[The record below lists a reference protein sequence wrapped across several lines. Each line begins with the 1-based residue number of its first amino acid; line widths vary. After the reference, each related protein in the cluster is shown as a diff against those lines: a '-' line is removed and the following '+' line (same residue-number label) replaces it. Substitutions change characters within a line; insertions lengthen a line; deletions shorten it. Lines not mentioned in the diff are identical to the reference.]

1 MTIYD
6 LVYEDDQ
13 SELYNVLLNPANTV
27 DAMHFTDSEGKWYL
41 KKKILYLYR
50 RYGNVHGK

>member
-1 MTIYD
+1 MRIYD

-27 DAMHFTDSEGKWYL
+27 DAMNYSDAKGWCCIVGEVCLIG
-41 KKKILYLYR
+41 
-50 RYGNVHGK
+50 G